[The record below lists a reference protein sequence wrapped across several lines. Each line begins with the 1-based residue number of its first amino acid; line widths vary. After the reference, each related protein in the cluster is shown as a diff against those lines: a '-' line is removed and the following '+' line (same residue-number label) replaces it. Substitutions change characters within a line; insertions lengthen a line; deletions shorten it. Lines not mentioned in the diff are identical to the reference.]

1 MMTKGSPEKR
11 LKVMTVCGV
20 GMGSSL
26 ILRTTAEKA
35 LKQLGLEVDLEH
47 VDVSSARSIDA
58 DVIIGQAMHTEEFED
73 AAPVVVTISDFTD
86 VEALKGKLKEALEAQ
101 GWLT

>member
-1 MMTKGSPEKR
+1 MIAKGNPER
-11 LKVMTVCGV
+11 PLKVMTVCGV

-35 LKQLGLEVDLEH
+35 LKQLGVEADLEH

-58 DVIIGQAMHTEEFED
+58 DVIIGQALHTEEFED

-86 VEALKGKLKEALEAQ
+86 VGALKAKLKEALEAQ
-101 GWLT
+101 GWLS

>member
-1 MMTKGSPEKR
+1 MTKKGRPGEP
-11 LKVMTVCGV
+11 LKVVTVCGV

-35 LKQLGLEVDLEH
+35 LKQLEVEADLEH

-58 DVIIGQAMHTEEFED
+58 DVIIGQAFHTEEFED

-86 VEALKGKLKEALEAQ
+86 VQALKKKLKEKLKER

>member
-1 MMTKGSPEKR
+1 MTKKSSPGKP

-35 LKQLGLEVDLEH
+35 LKQLGVEADLEH
-47 VDVSSARSIDA
+47 VDVSSARSINA
-58 DVIIGQAMHTEEFED
+58 DVIIGQALHTEEFED

-86 VEALKGKLKEALEAQ
+86 VQALKKQLEEGLKAQ